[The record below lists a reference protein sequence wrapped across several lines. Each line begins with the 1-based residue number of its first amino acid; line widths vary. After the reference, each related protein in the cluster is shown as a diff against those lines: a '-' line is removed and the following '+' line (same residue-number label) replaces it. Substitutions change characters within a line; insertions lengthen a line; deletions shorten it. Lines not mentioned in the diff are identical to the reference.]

1 MWTWTESIIFVWT
14 VSDESGQADTGESN
28 CKAKKTMKEL
38 EMEKANALN
47 CLFCTIKSV
56 GLHVCHNV
64 IEKKVALF

>member
-1 MWTWTESIIFVWT
+1 MGGWIDN
-14 VSDESGQADTGESN
+14 SDCDDYWSN
-28 CKAKKTMKEL
+28 CEDNKKTMKKM

>member
-1 MWTWTESIIFVWT
+1 MGGWIDN
-14 VSDESGQADTGESN
+14 SDCDDYQSN
-28 CKAKKTMKEL
+28 CEAKKTMKEM

-47 CLFCTIKSV
+47 CLFCTIKSA

>member
-1 MWTWTESIIFVWT
+1 MAIRAPN
-14 VSDESGQADTGESN
+14 GAN
-28 CKAKKTMKEL
+28 KKTMKEM